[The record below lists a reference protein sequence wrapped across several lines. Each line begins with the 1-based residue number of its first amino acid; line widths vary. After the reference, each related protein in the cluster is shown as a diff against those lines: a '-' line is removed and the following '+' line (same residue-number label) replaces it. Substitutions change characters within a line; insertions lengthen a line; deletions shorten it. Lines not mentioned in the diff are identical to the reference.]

1 MVLKGHRKHCG
12 TLKCR
17 GKGLCHYGQYGV
29 GKSLT
34 PIHIR
39 SGAGILSSTF
49 GGCAILEMTS
59 FILSQLYTYHPL
71 IIHKSS
77 ISFLAVFKCICAEL
91 MTVAEIYKRR
101 EILFDR
107 NVIQFHGILCNYEV
121 RCIKPT

>member
-1 MVLKGHRKHCG
+1 MCASII
-12 TLKCR
+12 
-17 GKGLCHYGQYGV
+17 
-29 GKSLT
+29 SLIFSCSSCLIYAQS
-34 PIHIR
+34 IHQPGWPMYLYHVSRR

-91 MTVAEIYKRR
+91 MTVAEIYKSR